1 MMTTSTEDENILVIQ
16 VGDRPV
22 QVERGLTTKQC
33 REIVS
38 KADVQAAQRMAA
50 VEARV
55 AAVTAAAVD
64 PNRAVEYY
72 QLQLAKARADEE
84 ISLKL
89 EELPSEEHHNLL
101 TELQQHHEIGST
113 IFYANTKFGGSSR
126 FLGTPW
132 PNLKWWPYK
141 FNDKASSV
149 KNVGV
154 HVAYEHHW
162 WKGRKLWLV
171 GLPFVQFEDLGVFG
185 MNDTITSYA

>member
-1 MMTTSTEDENILVIQ
+1 MAAPTENDNIVVMQ

-22 QVERGLTTKQC
+22 QVERGLSAERA
-33 REIVS
+33 REFVS
-38 KADVQAAQRMAA
+38 KADAQAAERMTA

-55 AAVTAAAVD
+55 SAVTKAVAD

-72 QLQLAKARADEE
+72 QVQLAKARTDEE
-84 ISLKL
+84 ISLEL
-89 EELPSEEHHNLL
+89 EELPSEEHFQRVS
-101 TELQQHHEIGST
+101 ELQQLHEVGST
-113 IFYANTKFGGSSR
+113 IFYANTKFGGSHK
-126 FLGTPW
+126 FLTTPW

-149 KNVGV
+149 KNWGV

-171 GLPFVQFEDLGVFG
+171 GIPFVQFEDLGVFG

>member
-1 MMTTSTEDENILVIQ
+1 MATSAEEENIVVMQ

-22 QVERGLTTKQC
+22 RVERGLTAERC
-33 REIVS
+33 REMVS
-38 KADVQAAQRMAA
+38 KADVQAAQRMEA
-50 VEARV
+50 VEARL
-55 AAVTAAAVD
+55 AAVTAAVAD

-72 QLQLAKARADEE
+72 QLQLAKARSDEE
-84 ISLKL
+84 ISLQL
-89 EELPSEEHHNLL
+89 EELPSEEHFNLV
-101 TELQQHHEIGST
+101 TELRQNHEIGST
-113 IFYANTKFGGSSR
+113 IFYANTKFGGSHK

-149 KNVGV
+149 KNWGV
-154 HVAYEHHW
+154 HVACEHHW

-171 GLPFVQFEDLGVFG
+171 GVPFVQFEDLGVFG